1 MALPPSAGSVR
12 FDGCPRPDPQRTETV
27 RHRRRPLQ
35 QDWRKADSGTCIPAD
50 PRILGEVGGL
60 VIAEDGPRV
69 LVVDRE
75 MAHFA
80 IVAFVT
86 GVVAMVFGGFGT
98 LTLFTA
104 AAGHGAGLPLGL
116 CIAMLAIGAV
126 AAVAVVA
133 MVRRV

>member
-1 MALPPSAGSVR
+1 MYPGR
-12 FDGCPRPDPQRTETV
+12 
-27 RHRRRPLQ
+27 
-35 QDWRKADSGTCIPAD
+35 

-69 LVVDRE
+69 LVVDRGNGPL
-75 MAHFA
+75 A

-116 CIAMLAIGAV
+116 CIAMLAIGAPK
-126 AAVAVVA
+126 
-133 MVRRV
+133 R